1 MREIAKGA
9 KLTSVMNYTSC
20 FPFIL
25 NIDTSILDII
35 NKKIFHRNLDIVHL
49 RLVHEAYILIIFVN
63 LVKSHE
69 Q

>member
-1 MREIAKGA
+1 
-9 KLTSVMNYTSC
+9 MNYISC

-35 NKKIFHRNLDIVHL
+35 NKKIFHRNLGIVHL
-49 RLVHEAYILIIFVN
+49 RLVHEAYILIIFLN